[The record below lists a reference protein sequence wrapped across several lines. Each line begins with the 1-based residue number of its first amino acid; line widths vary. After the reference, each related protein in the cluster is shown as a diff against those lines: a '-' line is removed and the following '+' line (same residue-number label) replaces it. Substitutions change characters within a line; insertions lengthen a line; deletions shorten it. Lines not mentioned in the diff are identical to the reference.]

1 MARENEI
8 KISLKINLNDFIG
21 RIETKN
27 FKLIKTLNQTDI
39 YFDTQK
45 WFLYSN
51 IAALRLRQ
59 VDNNDDSLSFK
70 KVFYLKNINDYYIEE
85 VEVKFPLVDQE
96 TVKEIFERLKLPYPK
111 KDFNNRQEL
120 TEYLKQF
127 GYYDEQVMPKIRRV
141 YKNREDEIVIDDIEH
156 VGTIVEMECKT
167 NDPFK
172 VVKTLLKPNEW
183 KRSLEGTS
191 YIWLKNVKGLKTHL
205 TNLKRFKSEPDWN
218 VWNNERDWYDKLNS
232 TNS

>member
-8 KISLKINLNDFIG
+8 KISLKINLNDFID

-59 VDNNDDSLSFK
+59 VGNTDDSLSFK

-85 VEVKFPLVDQE
+85 VEVKFPLVDGE

-120 TEYLKQF
+120 TEYLKQC

-167 NDPFK
+167 NDPLK
-172 VVKTLLKPNEW
+172 VVNTLLKPSEW